1 MATENNAVK
10 PNLADFKVLFG
21 PPPVLRTENREHYDE
36 MFDRMAECFKPKDVV
51 ELTLIKHLVDAMWDI
66 KRYTRHRT
74 VAIERWFRQS
84 LAFQAQRTK
93 VQDQRKKSL
102 AYDAAERVT
111 QSPADVARLIE
122 LEDTVEATVSD
133 VDAIRDRT
141 PTELEHNRALEKGIA
156 FHEQLDKWVT
166 SATARFNNVLEQFE
180 LYREGLGH
188 RLRQAA
194 EEILDAEYE
203 EISTQPEQ
211 IAAPAL
217 ASSNEGINELGTQDS
232 SESQQ

>member
-1 MATENNAVK
+1 MWGVLQTVGESPGLFVA
-10 PNLADFKVLFG
+10 LAK
-21 PPPVLRTENREHYDE
+21 N
-36 MFDRMAECFKPKDVV
+36 
-51 ELTLIKHLVDAMWDI
+51 LIKHLVDAMWDI

-93 VQDQRKKSL
+93 LQDQRKQAL
-102 AYDAAERVT
+102 AYHAAERAS

-122 LEDTVEATVSD
+122 LQDTLEAGVSD
-133 VDAIRDRT
+133 VDEILKRT
-141 PTELEHNRALEKGIA
+141 PTELEHNRALEKGIV
-156 FHEQLDKWVT
+156 FHDQLEKWIA
-166 SATARFNNVLEQFE
+166 SATARFNSALEQFE

-217 ASSNEGINELGTQDS
+217 PPANEDMNELGTQDS
-232 SESQQ
+232 RESQQ

>member
-1 MATENNAVK
+1 MITERKV
-10 PNLADFKVLFG
+10 PNLADFKDLFG
-21 PPPVLRTENREHYDE
+21 SPPVLRTENREHYEE
-36 MFDRMAECFKPKDVV
+36 MFSRMTECFKPKDVL
-51 ELTLIKHLVDAMWDI
+51 EQTLIKHLVDAMWDI

-93 VQDQRKKSL
+93 LQDQRRKSL
-102 AYDAAERVT
+102 AYDAAERAS

-122 LEDTVEATVSD
+122 LQNTVEAGVSD
-133 VDAIRDRT
+133 VDEILERT
-141 PTELEHNRALEKGIA
+141 PTELEHNRALEKGIV
-156 FHEQLDKWVT
+156 FHEQLEKWIT

-211 IAAPAL
+211 FAAPAL
-217 ASSNEGINELGTQDS
+217 APSNEDRNELGTQDS